1 MRIVSQ
7 AKYRHMCIGVYTHA
21 GAEMS
26 KRWHMLRRLSLH
38 ILSGRCLFA
47 WWPDYFQNSRGTYS
61 YLGTFL
67 YQYDVA
73 RKVPRRRSYYL
84 LVAPDL
90 LHGVARIHLVGPR
103 TATIR
108 LP

>member
-21 GAEMS
+21 GAEMN

-47 WWPDYFQNSRGTYS
+47 WWRENWCDCHGPVHVGLECDLRQGSLS
-61 YLGTFL
+61 EEV
-67 YQYDVA
+67 DVGDHA
-73 RKVPRRRSYYL
+73 HIMV
-84 LVAPDL
+84 D
-90 LHGVARIHLVGPR
+90 
-103 TATIR
+103 
-108 LP
+108 